1 MKKEPSKQKTL
12 TKKNKKTKVESK
24 NKVKDKKPTQLSG
37 YIVNAANSLGF
48 FNTEYSFN
56 KNVVK
61 ETVKEHDFTF
71 DLTNIKVIKDAAF
84 ELHISKKEGLHMSV
98 PPKLTIDGSESIVVD
113 GITKLMSSSKYFKD
127 IIMQSVFNYE
137 LKKHKE
143 LTSAISVF
151 LK

>member
-12 TKKNKKTKVESK
+12 IKKSKKTKVESK
-24 NKVKDKKPTQLSG
+24 SKFKDKKPTQLSG
-37 YIVNAANSLGF
+37 YLANAAKSIDIL
-48 FNTEYSFN
+48 NTEYLFN
-56 KNVVK
+56 KNVIK
-61 ETVKEHDFTF
+61 DTVKEHDFTF
-71 DLTNIKVIKDAAF
+71 DLTNIKVIKEAAF

-137 LKKHKE
+137 LNKHKE